1 MTKHILQRNR
11 YRNLQSNFV
20 DIKMIQEKEKNKL
33 KKKLPPTKTFEEE
46 RTAIHTRWREKKKL
60 DDKAERDYK
69 GPLQI

>member
-1 MTKHILQRNR
+1 
-11 YRNLQSNFV
+11 
-20 DIKMIQEKEKNKL
+20 MIQEKEKNKQ

-60 DDKAERDYK
+60 DDKAKRDYK